1 MSEMSN
7 IKAAQDV
14 HHKLEFYLVAVA
26 FTTAAFAIQTGRFS
40 GFVIGDAAEALSW
53 VLLVASGILG
63 LLRLEYIP
71 VAYRLHHY
79 IQVQEQSLNQHEDN
93 DEQHNAIAALKA
105 QVAETEPKLKEI
117 EGKNQARYAWQK
129 RLLVIGF
136 GLLLVA
142 RVVAQII
149 AHY

>member
-1 MSEMSN
+1 MSEASN
-7 IKAAQDV
+7 IKAAQEV

-40 GFVIGDAAEALSW
+40 GLVIGDAAEALSW

-71 VAYRLHHY
+71 VAYRVYHS
-79 IQVQEQSLNQHEDN
+79 IQVREQSISQHEDD
-93 DEQHNAIAALKA
+93 DEQHDAIVALRA

-117 EGKNQARYAWQK
+117 EGKNQARYVWQK

-149 AHY
+149 EHY